1 MNRTLIVAPLAGLA
15 AGAVTFAGV
24 AAARGHHSTETAM
37 TTNPVVVKAQPAS
50 EIKPAQT
57 REITAYL
64 TGDTNNV
71 LHYRTARWIPGG
83 VDNGHYEVGR
93 LGHSLPLAARPDIRS
108 AVNVCSAGQVT
119 MDRNGNATK
128 KCSKAQLASSLHSG
142 YRSYVTLKVNAANHI
157 TAVLEH
163 YVP

>member
-24 AAARGHHSTETAM
+24 AVTRGHHSTEAATTA
-37 TTNPVVVKAQPAS
+37 PVVVKAQPAS

-57 REITAYL
+57 RDITAYL

-83 VDNGHYEVGR
+83 VDNGHYEVGK
-93 LGHSLPLAARPDIRS
+93 LGHTLVLAARPDIRS
-108 AVNVCSAGQVT
+108 AVNVCSGGQIT
-119 MDRNGNATK
+119 MDRNGNPTK

-142 YRSYVTLKVNAANHI
+142 YRSYVTLKVNAADQI

>member
-24 AAARGHHSTETAM
+24 AAARGHHDTDSATS
-37 TTNPVVVKAQPAS
+37 PVVVNAQPAS

-64 TGDTNNV
+64 TGDTDNV
-71 LHYRTARWIPGG
+71 LRYQTARWIPGG

-108 AVNVCSAGQVT
+108 AVNICSGGQIT
-119 MDRNGNATK
+119 MDRNGNPTK
-128 KCSKAQLASSLHSG
+128 KCSEAQLATSLHSG
-142 YRSYVTLKVNAANHI
+142 YRAYATLKVNAAGRI

>member
-24 AAARGHHSTETAM
+24 ALTRDHHGTEAATS
-37 TTNPVVVKAQPAS
+37 PVAVKAQPVS
-50 EIKPAQT
+50 EIKPAQA

-64 TGDTNNV
+64 TGDTNDV

-83 VDNGHYEVGR
+83 LDNGHFEVGR
-93 LGHSLPLAARPDIRS
+93 LGHSLPLAARTDIRS
-108 AVNVCSAGQVT
+108 AVNVCSGGQIT
-119 MDRNGNATK
+119 MDRNGNPTK
-128 KCSKAQLASSLHSG
+128 KCSKAQLAASLRSG
-142 YRSYVTLKVNAANHI
+142 YRSYVTMKVNAAGQV
-157 TAVLEH
+157 TAIAEH

>member
-24 AAARGHHSTETAM
+24 AAARGHDGTETA
-37 TTNPVVVKAQPAS
+37 TRPVTVKAQPAS

-71 LHYRTARWIPGG
+71 LRYRTARWIPGG
-83 VDNGHYEVGR
+83 VDNGHYEVGT

-108 AVNVCSAGQVT
+108 AVNICSGGQLT
-119 MDRNGNATK
+119 MDRNGNPTK
-128 KCSKAQLASSLHSG
+128 ICSTAQLASSLHSG
-142 YRSYVTLKVNAANHI
+142 YRAYVTLKVNAAGRI
-157 TAVLEH
+157 VTVLEH